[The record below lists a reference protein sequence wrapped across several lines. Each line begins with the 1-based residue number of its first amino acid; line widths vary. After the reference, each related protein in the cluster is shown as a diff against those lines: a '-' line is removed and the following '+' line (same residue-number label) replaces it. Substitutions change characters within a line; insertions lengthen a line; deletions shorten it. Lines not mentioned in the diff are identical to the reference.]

1 MLERYANVLV
11 HTPTLYWCGTV
22 VEDTGEHITLRP
34 AAWIADTGR
43 YADAFRTGKF
53 REVEPV
59 AGAVTIYLGPGVV
72 VVEWPHPVPRVQI

>member
-1 MLERYANVLV
+1 MFSKGSNVLI

-22 VEDTGEHITLRP
+22 ETDGGDYVTLRP

-43 YADAFRTGKF
+43 YADAFRTGEF

-59 AGAVTIYLGPGVV
+59 PGAVTIYLGPGVV
-72 VVEWPHPVPRVQI
+72 VVEWPHPVPTVQV